1 MHRRHLLVASTAALC
16 TLAAPSIASALPARK
31 RDAMRV
37 GADPVAAPLA
47 RALLRGFGRDTGL
60 VAQLD
65 VVPSAALLASLESGE
80 TDVAFS
86 MAPEAELKLEQQ
98 GLAHDRRRVA
108 TAELLIAG
116 PASGGAGRGRDAVD
130 ALKRI
135 AAGGLAFVGR
145 RDGSGLHLAEQSLWR
160 AAGVAPAAPWY
171 LGDDKAEPLA
181 LAREKAAHVLID
193 RAAWSGARLP
203 ARGPFVALV
212 EGDPQLEVPV
222 HMLRSFRSPHPAGKL
237 FAAWVGG
244 GIGRRIVA
252 TQTALRPPPR

>member
-1 MHRRHLLVASTAALC
+1 MLRRHLLAASAAVTAGLAL
-16 TLAAPSIASALPARK
+16 PSIARSQPARK

-37 GADPVAAPLA
+37 GADPVAASLA

-60 VAQLD
+60 AAQLD
-65 VVPSAALLASLESGE
+65 VGPSAALLASLESGE
-80 TDVAFS
+80 TDIAFS
-86 MAPEAELKLEQQ
+86 MAPDAELKLEQQ

-116 PASGGAGRGRDAVD
+116 PSSGGVGKGRDALD

-135 AAGGLAFVGR
+135 AAGGLPFVGR

-160 AAGVAPAAPWY
+160 AAGIAPAAPWH
-171 LGDDKAEPLA
+171 LGDDKADPLA
-181 LAREKAAHVLID
+181 LARERAAHVLID
-193 RAAWSGARLP
+193 RSAWRIAALP

-222 HMLRSFRSPHPAGKL
+222 HMLRSFRSPHPAGRL
-237 FAAWVGG
+237 FASWVGG